1 MSFTIVIPDSIFE
14 NQYKD
19 GKNID
24 YKKVNA
30 LSVFSFCYFWKAIN
44 SKKKLK
50 PLIVNSLK
58 ALIACNKVSDKE
70 YYKTIEL
77 ISV

>member
-1 MSFTIVIPDSIFE
+1 MHFRFLVSAIFE
-14 NQYKD
+14 
-19 GKNID
+19 
-24 YKKVNA
+24 
-30 LSVFSFCYFWKAIN
+30 KAIN
-44 SKKKLK
+44 SKKKFK
-50 PLIVNSLK
+50 SIMVNSLK